1 MNISNDVSQARI
13 AETRIAD
20 TRIADTSAAS
30 APAATSASAATAAP
44 AGGASAA
51 SAGVR
56 ASDQAT
62 ISSTSG
68 LLASALSGN
77 DARMEKVAPV
87 KAAID
92 AGTYSVPSSLV
103 ADKVISALTT

>member
-1 MNISNDVSQARI
+1 LNISNDVSQARI
-13 AETRIAD
+13 AETRIAE
-20 TRIADTSAAS
+20 TSVASTPGATPTSAAS
-30 APAATSASAATAAP
+30 ATAAAST
-44 AGGASAA
+44 AGGSAA
-51 SAGVR
+51 SAGVQ

-68 LLASALSGN
+68 LLASALSVN
-77 DARMEKVAPV
+77 DTRLEKVVPV

-103 ADKVISALTT
+103 ADKVISALTM

>member
-1 MNISNDVSQARI
+1 LNISNDVSQARI
-13 AETRIAD
+13 AET
-20 TRIADTSAAS
+20 SVAS
-30 APAATSASAATAAP
+30 APASTSTSAATSTSATAATT

-51 SAGVR
+51 TASAA

-68 LLASALSGN
+68 LLQAALSVN
-77 DARMEKVAPV
+77 DTRMEKVAPV

-92 AGTYSVPSSLV
+92 AGSYSVPSSLV